1 MKKNSTILVLSMLFL
16 PLYGQTSSVSNATT
30 SKMSVSVEK
39 SNEKFLFTSYFDP
52 LKTVEA
58 KASIITNLGRPK
70 EDSSGM
76 TLWEEKGINVIVR
89 RGKVRIEMYYE
100 SANRTMIPK
109 VEKLADEIS
118 KIIK

>member
-1 MKKNSTILVLSMLFL
+1 MLFL
-16 PLYGQTSSVSNATT
+16 PLSGQTSSVSNATT

-39 SNEKFLFTSYFDP
+39 SNEKFLFTSYFDS

-70 EDSSGM
+70 EDNSRM